1 MDTFYLLQKIW
12 YFVPENLRDIRLDML
27 SKLITKISKRP
38 NFYYF
43 DTAIKDG
50 KKTTIKYCL
59 FTSDENEA
67 RMLAEKIKAK
77 VNLVLMQRV
86 VKKPTSLALLIGIM

>member
-1 MDTFYLLQKIW
+1 
-12 YFVPENLRDIRLDML
+12 ML

-67 RMLAEKIKAK
+67 RILAEKIKAE

-86 VKKPTSLALLIGIM
+86 VKKPTSLALLIKNQRRSN